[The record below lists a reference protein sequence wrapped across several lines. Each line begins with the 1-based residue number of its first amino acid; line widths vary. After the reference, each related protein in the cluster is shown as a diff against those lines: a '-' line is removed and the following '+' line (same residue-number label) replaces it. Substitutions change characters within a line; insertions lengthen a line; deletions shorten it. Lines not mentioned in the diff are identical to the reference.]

1 MYIACKC
8 NFTVLAV
15 HADLEPYLLIADGEN
30 GSIYHSYLDGSGVQQ
45 LVTGLPRPIALD
57 FDYRYNAVY

>member
-1 MYIACKC
+1 MR
-8 NFTVLAV
+8 
-15 HADLEPYLLIADGEN
+15 ADLEPYLLIADGEN

-57 FDYRYNAVY
+57 FDYRYNAV